1 MGIGRLER
9 LNVKVACF
17 AAGQNSTARG
27 LAGLSKQK
35 PRPLWGNQASTCVFV
50 WYHLVV
56 HALSRQSW
64 KGLAFSSQNPGH
76 DEEIGQEAKPQ
87 SDLRSWWATNKKA
100 RKSQRGKYQE
110 RNSSTG
116 ITHEL
121 HCVCTK
127 WLNQMTQGRAS
138 SATNRPKSDLLG
150 SKSEEIQMKNTHG
163 TLWLFLLIF
172 LNSTGLQTEIYC
184 CRNYTVVDV
193 SLSRPGARQAR
204 LFSEFP
210 YLKPIIKVWHQYL
223 GGCLKY
229 L

>member
-1 MGIGRLER
+1 MRKLEKY
-9 LNVKVACF
+9 LCLALFGFITIVFGCICF
-17 AAGQNSTARG
+17 AQGKTIRVWLPCQNT
-27 LAGLSKQK
+27 
-35 PRPLWGNQASTCVFV
+35 
-50 WYHLVV
+50 
-56 HALSRQSW
+56 
-64 KGLAFSSQNPGH
+64 NPGRWRRNWTRTPT
-76 DEEIGQEAKPQ
+76 IPQ
-87 SDLRSWWATNKKA
+87 SDLRSWSATNKEVL

-127 WLNQMTQGRAS
+127 WLNHMTQGRAS
-138 SATNRPKSDLLG
+138 SATKVPKSDLLG

-163 TLWLFLLIF
+163 TLWLDQLIF
-172 LNSTGLQTEIYC
+172 QNWTGLQTENYC